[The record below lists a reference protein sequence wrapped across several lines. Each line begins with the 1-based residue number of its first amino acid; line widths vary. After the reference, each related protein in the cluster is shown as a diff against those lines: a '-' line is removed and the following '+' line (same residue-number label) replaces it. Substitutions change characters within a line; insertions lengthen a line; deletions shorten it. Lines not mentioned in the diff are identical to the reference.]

1 MKKTISALLICSL
14 LALSLAGCSGNSKEP
29 SSAES
34 AASQSSVQQ
43 TSEEASNT
51 SETTEST
58 QSPVAESSVKSEQP
72 SSENAESTASKE
84 ESSEGQGPE
93 DGDLVIDE
101 SGNEIVLNEDELSDF
116 LIELE
121 EGSMEFTSDG
131 LEQAEEHPTVSYN
144 PVNIKDSNADTK
156 SIDMSSP
163 QFYVLTNEQELNDFM
178 TKYDKQYSLSQSDS
192 GITFKEY
199 VETLDDNYF
208 EFSTLI
214 AIPAKYD
221 KDSEPD
227 IGMITVDD
235 NNYTVEV
242 YVQKPASEAQTDCVC
257 FALNAYK
264 SDLGD
269 RKVVLDIMT
278 ENMFVDEGEGDV

>member
-58 QSPVAESSVKSEQP
+58 QSPVAESSVKAEQP

-144 PVNIKDSNADTK
+144 PVNIKDSNAD
-156 SIDMSSP
+156 I
-163 QFYVLTNEQELNDFM
+163 L
-178 TKYDKQYSLSQSDS
+178 
-192 GITFKEY
+192 GIGKKWKKIK
-199 VETLDDNYF
+199 VNH
-208 EFSTLI
+208 LI
-214 AIPAKYD
+214 
-221 KDSEPD
+221 
-227 IGMITVDD
+227 
-235 NNYTVEV
+235 
-242 YVQKPASEAQTDCVC
+242 
-257 FALNAYK
+257 
-264 SDLGD
+264 
-269 RKVVLDIMT
+269 
-278 ENMFVDEGEGDV
+278 